1 MCAIVLILFIPVF
14 ITRTATSSC
23 QDLQT
28 HRSCVFTRGH
38 CYCSIW
44 GPKWKIRHGSL
55 MQNIVINVCQKFHYD
70 RMRNDRALGN
80 GKSDNNKNP
89 RNKNNIRS
97 HWGPVLG
104 PEILFP
110 YSVMLL
116 VVLVHVFDFDQ
127 CVW

>member
-1 MCAIVLILFIPVF
+1 
-14 ITRTATSSC
+14 
-23 QDLQT
+23 
-28 HRSCVFTRGH
+28 
-38 CYCSIW
+38 
-44 GPKWKIRHGSL
+44 

-127 CVW
+127 CV